1 VPNPDAPSS
10 SIMFRVCQIC
20 KGGDH
25 LATTCLRLNE
35 PRPKCAKCG
44 MFHKIENCGIK
55 CSFYSRFSKDRCWKK
70 PKDGKS
76 HFGTTKFLEVLLN
89 DEEATMQ
96 QLNKLCGKENVFSYT
111 QVPRRRMHVEV
122 ALSGTVQTLEIAR
135 KGTRI
140 NKETSVRFKILFHFI
155 KGKISLSHMETILMI
170 LGELEHLESLV
181 KLARHKKDSETSDN
195 QVSMV

>member
-1 VPNPDAPSS
+1 VLGKLGKTPYEPLKEEQKGVSKTMMEKQVTTLYNTLINFFKGNVPNPDTPSS
-10 SIMFRVCQIC
+10 STMFRVCQIC

-25 LATTCLRLNE
+25 LAATCLRLNE
-35 PRPKCAKCG
+35 PQPKCAKCG
-44 MFHKIENCGIK
+44 MFHKIETCGIK
-55 CSFYSRFSKDRCWKK
+55 CSFYSGFSKDRCWKK

-96 QLNKLCGKENVFSYT
+96 QLNKLCEKENVFSYT

-122 ALSGTVQTLEIAR
+122 ALSGTMQIFEIAR
-135 KGTRI
+135 NGTRI

-155 KGKISLSHMETILMI
+155 KG
-170 LGELEHLESLV
+170 
-181 KLARHKKDSETSDN
+181 
-195 QVSMV
+195 